1 MEHVRMSDP
10 TTVRSASRLDEE
22 FLRGLSARWEAA
34 WNSHDHH
41 QVAALCTDDVECVD
55 PTVPTLGRGAGA
67 SATQMKAVLRW
78 RFTGTMTGPLSPPG
92 FGRTGRHME
101 IRGYDDLEFRGE
113 LVCRVEGV
121 YDVNAVG
128 VRWAPCRRQEAPANA
143 WPWRSSAYRPRGCD
157 GPARADPAAA
167 PRATTRRETRK
178 SAGPPA
184 ALEGSGT
191 YKHTRTRMQRS
202 GPCITVAL
210 ALVEHR
216 RWVLVSSLSR
226 RQELCLDELGG
237 LSS

>member
-128 VRWAPCRRQEAPANA
+128 VGGRRAAARKRRRTRGRGAPAPTGRADATVPRVLTPRRPPEPQPGAKPAKAPGRRQ
-143 WPWRSSAYRPRGCD
+143 
-157 GPARADPAAA
+157 
-167 PRATTRRETRK
+167 
-178 SAGPPA
+178 
-184 ALEGSGT
+184 L
-191 YKHTRTRMQRS
+191 
-202 GPCITVAL
+202 
-210 ALVEHR
+210 
-216 RWVLVSSLSR
+216 
-226 RQELCLDELGG
+226 
-237 LSS
+237 